1 MKMDLFSINLR
12 KYSTTEEYEKLAAD
26 NNLPLDVEKLLEY
39 RTRFTKIIV
48 NKIDFNVI
56 AVQLPDG
63 EMKLSSEGIKS
74 FSKVELLTMN
84 TVEET
89 FSVDG
94 ILDKIHESG
103 LSSLTAKEKIFLKKN
118 SK

>member
-1 MKMDLFSINLR
+1 MELFSINLR
-12 KYSTTEEYEKLAAD
+12 KYSTIEEYEKLAND
-26 NNLPLDVEKLLEY
+26 NNLPLDAGKLLEY
-39 RTRFTKIIV
+39 RTRFTRIIV

-63 EMKLSSEGIKS
+63 EMVLSSEGIKS
-74 FSKVELLTMN
+74 FSKVKSLTMN
-84 TVEET
+84 SIEET
-89 FSVDG
+89 FSIDG

-103 LSSLTAKEKIFLKKN
+103 ISSLTTKEKIFLKKN